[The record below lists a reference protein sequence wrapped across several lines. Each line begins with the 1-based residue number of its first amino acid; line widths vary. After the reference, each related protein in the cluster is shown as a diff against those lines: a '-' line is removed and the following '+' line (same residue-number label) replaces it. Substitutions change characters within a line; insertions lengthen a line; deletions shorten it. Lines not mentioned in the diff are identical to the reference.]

1 MNEGEIFM
9 EKGIIERLL
18 KEKFT
23 EIPELIICGDERR
36 YVFDSHEIIF
46 EDVVPN
52 ILLNYTLINEIIL
65 EEINKNIEILKEIEN
80 TYNMITGKNLMEK
93 LMQVSEHLKEQG
105 YTVNE
110 DHCHGIIEVKF
121 DIGKRKDFGTFVIK
135 IEELPEIGKNEVM
148 GTEQKKKIIKKIK
161 EIL

>member
-80 TYNMITGKNLMEK
+80 TYNMIKTELR
-93 LMQVSEHLKEQG
+93 KE
-105 YTVNE
+105 
-110 DHCHGIIEVKF
+110 
-121 DIGKRKDFGTFVIK
+121 K
-135 IEELPEIGKNEVM
+135 IE
-148 GTEQKKKIIKKIK
+148 KILII
-161 EIL
+161 

>member
-1 MNEGEIFM
+1 M
-9 EKGIIERLL
+9 EKEIIERLL
-18 KEKFT
+18 KEKFR
-23 EIPELIICGDERR
+23 EVPELIICEDKRR
-36 YVFDSHEIIF
+36 YIFDSHEIIF
-46 EDVVPN
+46 EDVVPD

-93 LMQVSEHLKEQG
+93 LVQVSEHLKKQG

-110 DHCHGIIEVKF
+110 DHSHGIVEVKF
-121 DIGKRKDFGTFVIK
+121 DIGKCKDFATFVIK
-135 IEELPEIGKNEVM
+135 IEELPEIGKNTVF
-148 GTEQKKKIIKKIK
+148 GAEQKKKIIEKIK